1 MHKIPVRKIKEPDV
15 AASFNIRNITAL
27 LSAKDMIQE
36 LHRHDFFFVLVLAKG
51 AGEHIIDFIS
61 YPINN
66 YSVFFMRPGQVH
78 QLKLKKGSAGY
89 LMEFNKE
96 FYSPRETAE
105 KLTLRIA
112 SNKNYCRLN
121 SARFKKIVSLLDS
134 IFQEYTYKPERY
146 KEAIKA
152 YLEIFLIE
160 AVRQSQ
166 NTNKASKGANRYSQ
180 NRLEELLEL
189 LETNIAEQK
198 SASQYAHMMN
208 LTTYQLNGITK
219 ETLGKTCSELITEQ
233 IILESKRLLLATT
246 NLVTQ
251 ISYQL
256 GYEDVS
262 YFIRFFKKN
271 TGYTPEKF
279 RENFR

>member
-15 AASFNIRNITAL
+15 AASFNIRNIGAL
-27 LSAKDMIQE
+27 VSAKDMVQE

-78 QLKLKKGSAGY
+78 QLKLKKGSTGY
-89 LMEFNKE
+89 LMEFNNE
-96 FYSPRETAE
+96 FYSPRETAG

-112 SNKNYCRLN
+112 SNKNYYRLN
-121 SARFKKIVSLLDS
+121 SARFKKMVSLLDS
-134 IFQEYTYKPERY
+134 IFQEYTVKQERY

-166 NTNKASKGANRYSQ
+166 NTTKASKGANRYSQ
-180 NRLEELLEL
+180 DRLEELLEL

-219 ETLGKTCSELITEQ
+219 ETVGKTCSELITEQ
-233 IILESKRLLLATT
+233 IILEAKRLLLATT